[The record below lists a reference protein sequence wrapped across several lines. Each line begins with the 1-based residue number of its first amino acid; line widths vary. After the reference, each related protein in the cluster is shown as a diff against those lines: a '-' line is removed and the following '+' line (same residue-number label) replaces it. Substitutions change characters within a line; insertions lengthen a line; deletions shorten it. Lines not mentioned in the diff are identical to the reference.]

1 MKFPALKRYIVGG
14 VSCFVLATIGYMF
27 VIKPYFAHKNLQ
39 QTLAI
44 IKPDAVEAKV
54 TGKIIEKIEQAGFKI
69 VDLRKIKLEKEGAE
83 KFYAEHKDKKFFP
96 DLVSFM
102 ISGPVIVMILEK
114 EEAINDWRQ
123 LMGTT
128 DPAKAKDGTLR
139 KLFGTSIEKNAVHG
153 SDSVESASREI
164 KFFFSDAA
172 PQA

>member
-1 MKFPALKRYIVGG
+1 
-14 VSCFVLATIGYMF
+14 MF
-27 VIKPYFAHKNLQ
+27 VIKPYFSHKPVQ

-44 IKPDAVEAKV
+44 IKPDAVAAKV

-69 VDLRKIKLEKEGAE
+69 VDLRKIQLEKEGAE
-83 KFYAEHKDKKFFP
+83 KFYAEHKTKTFFA

-102 ISGPVIVMILEK
+102 TSGPVIVMILEK
-114 EEAINDWRQ
+114 EEAVNGWRE

-128 DPAKAKDGTLR
+128 DPAKANEGTIR

-153 SDSVESASREI
+153 SDSLESAPREI